1 MRNPYQRKA
10 ASVTSEHTTLQ
21 PKELYKQFIE
31 SIVAQR
37 QLMALYDDGWALCG
51 TPNGQQAFAIWQNK
65 GLAQLMI
72 KGAWESYQTREI
84 PLLSFVQEIIPYLR
98 EKNTLLSL
106 NLTPEGQNI
115 LVRPEAMLLDIK
127 NYLYQLY
134 VQQPQLFEDIKLPKP
149 RTIRLN

>member
-10 ASVTSEHTTLQ
+10 ASVAAENNSLQ

-31 SIVAQR
+31 TIVAQR
-37 QLMALYDDGWALCG
+37 QLMALYDEGWALCG
-51 TPNGQQAFAIWQNK
+51 TPNGQQAFAVWQNK
-65 GLAQLMI
+65 GLAQLLI
-72 KGAWESYQTREI
+72 KGPWENYHTHEI
-84 PLLSFVQEIIPYLR
+84 PLLNFVQEIIPYLR

-115 LVRPEAMLLDIK
+115 LVRPEAILLDIK

-134 VQQPQLFEDIKLPKP
+134 VQQPQLFADLKLPLP
-149 RTIRLN
+149 RSIRLN

>member
-1 MRNPYQRKA
+1 
-10 ASVTSEHTTLQ
+10 
-21 PKELYKQFIE
+21 
-31 SIVAQR
+31 
-37 QLMALYDDGWALCG
+37 
-51 TPNGQQAFAIWQNK
+51 
-65 GLAQLMI
+65 MI

-84 PLLSFVQEIIPYLR
+84 PLLNFVQEIIPYLR

>member
-1 MRNPYQRKA
+1 
-10 ASVTSEHTTLQ
+10 
-21 PKELYKQFIE
+21 
-31 SIVAQR
+31 
-37 QLMALYDDGWALCG
+37 ALCG

-84 PLLSFVQEIIPYLR
+84 PLLNFVQEIIPYLR

-127 NYLYQLY
+127 
-134 VQQPQLFEDIKLPKP
+134 
-149 RTIRLN
+149 